1 MVCGVN
7 PLKILGSKE
16 LVPRLGQT
24 LDGWRKT
31 DGLVMKKLPVEV
43 DVPNYLV
50 KVGLAAGS
58 TDFTKGVGDLVMIAF
73 YYLLRVGE
81 YTVKSTRN
89 SSKRTVQFRGQDVT
103 FFKEKDGKLVQLDR
117 GASEEEILT
126 ADSATLKL
134 DNQKNGWQGVC
145 VNHWTNGDSYFCP
158 VRALWRRI
166 VHLRRFGGSA
176 WESLNLSA
184 VFVRGKK
191 VEVSDKDIRVA
202 IKLAAAE
209 LDYPS
214 RGIPVDRVD
223 THSLRC
229 GGANAL
235 SLAGYSDRH
244 IQKLG
249 RWRGE
254 TFKEYVKEQLS
265 NFSAG
270 MSKSMKKMFGFV
282 NVEGGVYQDAT
293 RSVMARPYENTGAA
307 AA

>member
-158 VRALWRRI
+158 VRALGRRI
-166 VHLRRFGGSA
+166 VHLRQFGGS
-176 WESLNLSA
+176 ESLNLSH
-184 VFVRGKK
+184 
-191 VEVSDKDIRVA
+191 
-202 IKLAAAE
+202 KLSA
-209 LDYPS
+209 S
-214 RGIPVDRVD
+214 RD
-223 THSLRC
+223 
-229 GGANAL
+229 
-235 SLAGYSDRH
+235 
-244 IQKLG
+244 
-249 RWRGE
+249 
-254 TFKEYVKEQLS
+254 
-265 NFSAG
+265 
-270 MSKSMKKMFGFV
+270 
-282 NVEGGVYQDAT
+282 
-293 RSVMARPYENTGAA
+293 
-307 AA
+307 